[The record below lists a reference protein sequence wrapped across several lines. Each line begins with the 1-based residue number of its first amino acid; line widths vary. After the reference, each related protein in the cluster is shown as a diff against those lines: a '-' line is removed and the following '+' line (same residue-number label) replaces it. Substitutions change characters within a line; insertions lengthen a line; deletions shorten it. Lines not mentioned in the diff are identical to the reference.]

1 MNERILWDSINH
13 PTGLA
18 DMVHVGWVQRLL
30 SSAESCGLPGPEPD
44 LVAHG
49 QTRVG
54 PHARKIFEKF
64 AELGIRYVGEP
75 TDSQPGAQRIRPVNE
90 VLAFRK
96 ATCVDL
102 CVAFCCAALDA
113 GIYPLI
119 LTVTTDGGLQRHAIA
134 LVPLDRMWA
143 TGCEALLENGFSRTP
158 LEVDGHALSDVVVE
172 YEDDPAGIW
181 LAIDVQQVTESDGN
195 WKTALSSGA
204 EYVHDWE
211 WDVCVDIGGLRSRI
225 PDCVLPPGGH
235 IEKVLAPAYA
245 ELPEDFTPLQ
255 LMRARHGAVPYQQC
269 DEIRQLREWA
279 TMTADATAPSQGG
292 HSSDIAVAVVTGTG
306 GSGKTRLAAQLCH
319 DLSSIGW
326 YAGFLPSTV
335 DVTDEEL
342 SALTEVTTEL
352 LVVVDYAEEARRGL
366 VARVVRKLRARQ
378 SPTRIVLTARGA
390 DTWWEE
396 FLEETAQDGTP
407 LSNTLSLSIR
417 GKQQVE
423 TDPWFFGRMYRRAVQ
438 QFSDSLNMVV
448 PPDVEVPEELGD
460 TALDVVLRAWL
471 AVCGDNDAAEWAM
484 PTREELYDRVL
495 SIEFTRWRKQ
505 PKLGGI
511 SRDHLRRAAAT
522 LSLLAPKRD
531 TDEVDDVLSRL
542 PEWNHE
548 HLLRN
553 RLAELVVHSLL
564 RDDSAESIGLRP
576 DPVAEHL
583 ILEVFGKDQDLLDR
597 VLPQDPAQVPGLDD
611 PDAEGSV
618 VARALE
624 MGQQARNACVTLTRA
639 SSLDREVALRLARR
653 ALRERPFLWKEALDV
668 ALTQGGPLASALE
681 ALIESGAT
689 LPLGEIDEAIPV
701 GHPALAE
708 AALAVTR
715 RLATSAER
723 SPEQQARWANNLAI
737 RLSAVG
743 QRGGALVAARE
754 AVELYRGLAEVSPA
768 AYIPDLAGSLNNL
781 ANRLSEVGEQDS
793 ALETFAEGFNHFP
806 PAARAHLLVTRAAW
820 RKDGRKSEDLIAAAQ
835 EADAT
840 DDPVLLGP
848 VRRVI
853 ARAIINAGI
862 SDTNLPCWATVD
874 AESAT
879 SRIEGWLECSD
890 LAQRVAFL
898 EAQWSSPSASERE
911 TLAALADLYVDLPPV
926 AALAALVERIAD
938 EGIRAVATD
947 LRTHHRAQLLAR
959 DWREAHVNGRGASFL
974 REHTRGNPDASRN
987 EGQISEGGKQESEE
1001 WEKDLG
1007 DRDMRSRVL
1016 QVLAAMLPEAE
1027 AVGMMSVLALAEFTD
1042 PRTAYDAHDSDEGA
1056 EDVLRELLE
1065 ARNWLAMATVLGVRP
1080 YVVESTYGR
1089 IAHLLSAAVNDEP
1102 VERLRELYEYANAE
1116 MDAIHRRQLQA
1127 LLDQALGTVQCPP
1140 AFADILSLTKNPG
1153 PRQR

>member
-1 MNERILWDSINH
+1 M
-13 PTGLA
+13 
-18 DMVHVGWVQRLL
+18 
-30 SSAESCGLPGPEPD
+30 
-44 LVAHG
+44 
-49 QTRVG
+49 
-54 PHARKIFEKF
+54 
-64 AELGIRYVGEP
+64 
-75 TDSQPGAQRIRPVNE
+75 
-90 VLAFRK
+90 
-96 ATCVDL
+96 
-102 CVAFCCAALDA
+102 
-113 GIYPLI
+113 
-119 LTVTTDGGLQRHAIA
+119 
-134 LVPLDRMWA
+134 
-143 TGCEALLENGFSRTP
+143 
-158 LEVDGHALSDVVVE
+158 
-172 YEDDPAGIW
+172 
-181 LAIDVQQVTESDGN
+181 
-195 WKTALSSGA
+195 
-204 EYVHDWE
+204 
-211 WDVCVDIGGLRSRI
+211 
-225 PDCVLPPGGH
+225 
-235 IEKVLAPAYA
+235 APAYA
-245 ELPEDFTPLQ
+245 ELPADFTPLQ

-279 TMTADATAPSQGG
+279 TTTADATAPSQGG
-292 HSSDIAVAVVTGTG
+292 RSGDIAVAVVTGTG

-366 VARVVRKLRARQ
+366 VARVVRKLRVRQ

-396 FLEETAQDGTP
+396 FLEEAAQDGTP

-448 PPDVEVPEELGD
+448 PTHVEVPEELGD

-471 AVCGDNDAAEWAM
+471 AVCGDNDAAERAI

-548 HLLRN
+548 DLLRN

-597 VLPQDPAQVPGLDD
+597 VLPPDLAEIPGLDD

-668 ALTQGGPLASALE
+668 ALTQGGPLASALK

-743 QRGGALVAARE
+743 ERDEALVAARE
-754 AVELYRGLAEVSPA
+754 AVELYRGLAEASPA
-768 AYIPDLAGSLNNL
+768 AYTPDLAGSLNNL
-781 ANRLSEVGEQDS
+781 AAFLSAVGEQDS
-793 ALETFAEGFNHFP
+793 ALETFVEGFDGFSP
-806 PAARAHLLVTRAAW
+806 AVRARLLLARATWRDDDGEAGDVVAAAR
-820 RKDGRKSEDLIAAAQ
+820 

-848 VRRVI
+848 VRRMI
-853 ARAIINAGI
+853 ARVITDAGL
-862 SDTNLPCWATVD
+862 SDTGLPRWATVD
-874 AESAT
+874 SEST
-879 SRIEGWLECSD
+879 ISRIEGWLECSD

-898 EAQWSSPSASERE
+898 EAQWSSPSASEKE
-911 TLAALADLYVDLPPV
+911 TLAALAELYVDLPPV

-938 EGIRAVATD
+938 EGIQAVATD
-947 LRTHHRAQLLAR
+947 LRIHHRAQLLAR
-959 DWREAHVNGRGASFL
+959 DWREAHVSGIGASFL
-974 REHTRGNPDASRN
+974 REHMRGNPDASRG
-987 EGQISEGGKQESEE
+987 EGQISECGKQESEE

-1007 DRDMRSRVL
+1007 DRDMRTRVL

-1042 PRTAYDAHDSDEGA
+1042 LRTAYDAHGSDEGA

-1065 ARNWLAMATVLGVRP
+1065 ARNWLAMVAVLGVRP
-1080 YVVESTYGR
+1080 SVVESTYGR
-1089 IAHLLSAAVNDEP
+1089 IAHLLSAAVNEEP

-1127 LLDQALGTVQCPP
+1127 LLGQALGTDQCPP
-1140 AFADILSLTKNPG
+1140 AFADILSWTKNPG
-1153 PRQR
+1153 PRQ